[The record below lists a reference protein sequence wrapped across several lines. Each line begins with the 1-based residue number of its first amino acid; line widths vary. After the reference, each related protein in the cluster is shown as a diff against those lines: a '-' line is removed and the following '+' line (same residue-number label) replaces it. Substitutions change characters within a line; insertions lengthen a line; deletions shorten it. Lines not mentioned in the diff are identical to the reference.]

1 MCSYLAQHAE
11 LRGRQSC
18 HGLLQLGPHR
28 HVRLGDE
35 EQPAAEKCDKRGGDE
50 EQLAARKCDG
60 RVGDEEQTAARRC
73 DGTVVSQV
81 LSHVTLLI

>member
-1 MCSYLAQHAE
+1 MCAVCSYLAQHAE

-35 EQPAAEKCDKRGGDE
+35 EQPAAIKCEGS
-50 EQLAARKCDG
+50 
-60 RVGDEEQTAARRC
+60 VGDEAMAAAMGSTDMMELR
-73 DGTVVSQV
+73 
-81 LSHVTLLI
+81 

>member
-11 LRGRQSC
+11 LRGRQSR

-35 EQPAAEKCDKRGGDE
+35 EKTAAEKCEEEWEIRCSQLQEGVKEVWVKRS
-50 EQLAARKCDG
+50 
-60 RVGDEEQTAARRC
+60 RR
-73 DGTVVSQV
+73 
-81 LSHVTLLI
+81 LL